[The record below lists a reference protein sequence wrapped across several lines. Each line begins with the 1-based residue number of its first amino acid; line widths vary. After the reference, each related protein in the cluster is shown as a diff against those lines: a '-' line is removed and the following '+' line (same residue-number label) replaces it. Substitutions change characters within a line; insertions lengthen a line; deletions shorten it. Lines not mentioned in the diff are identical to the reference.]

1 MPFQGPPS
9 LGRRS
14 AAGIPL
20 FQTQPAT
27 CRHGGLFPHTAS
39 EHAGY
44 LSVLSVGSV
53 ALRRV
58 QVQIFAP
65 SLYKESLGKYNI
77 AETPTWTADSAP
89 A

>member
-14 AAGIPL
+14 AVGIPL
-20 FQTQPAT
+20 LRTQTAT
-27 CRHGGLFPHTAS
+27 CWGGGLFPHVAS

-53 ALRRV
+53 ALWHG
-58 QVQIFAP
+58 QVQIFAQI
-65 SLYKESLGKYNI
+65 LIKKSLGK
-77 AETPTWTADSAP
+77 
-89 A
+89 